1 MPATGQRGRPRSF
14 DIERVTDAALALF
27 WEHGYEATSVDAVTA
42 ATGVNASSL
51 YAAFTNKRGL
61 FRAAVDRY
69 RTTVGA
75 ALDELADGDGGIDDV
90 VAFVDWVRA
99 GIISDAQPN
108 GCLIV
113 NTMVEQGASDAD
125 LAAVATAHRNGLR
138 SSLAAALIRAESA
151 REIEPGTA
159 VVRASLVQA
168 AVFGALATG
177 QAGAVDEAN
186 RMLRSL
192 IEEILRWRTVGRHR

>member
-1 MPATGQRGRPRSF
+1 MPATGQRGRPRAF
-14 DIERVTDAALALF
+14 DIDRVTDVALGLF

-42 ATGVNASSL
+42 ATGVNSSSL

-69 RTTVGA
+69 RSTVGA
-75 ALDELADGDGGIDDV
+75 ALDELADGDGGIDNV
-90 VAFVDWVRA
+90 IAFVDWVRT
-99 GIISDAQPN
+99 GIVSDTQPN

-113 NTMVEQGASDAD
+113 NTMVEQGPGDAE
-125 LAAVATAHRNGLR
+125 LAAVATEHRNALHT
-138 SSLAAALIRAESA
+138 SLAAALSRAEGA
-151 REIEPGTA
+151 GEIEPGTA
-159 VVRASLVQA
+159 AVRASLVQA

-192 IEEILRWRTVGRHR
+192 IEEILRWRTVGRRR

>member
-14 DIERVTDAALALF
+14 DKDRVTDAALGLF

-69 RTTVGA
+69 RSTVGR
-75 ALDELADGDGGIDDV
+75 ALDELADGDRCIDDV
-90 VAFVDWVRA
+90 IAFVDWVRA
-99 GIISDAQPN
+99 GIVSDAQPN

-113 NTMVEQGASDAD
+113 NTMVEQGSGDAE
-125 LAAVATAHRNGLR
+125 LAAVAAEHRNALH
-138 SSLAAALIRAESA
+138 SSLAAALARAEGDG
-151 REIEPGTA
+151 EIEPGTA
-159 VVRASLVQA
+159 AVRASLVQA
-168 AVFGALATG
+168 AIFGALATG
-177 QAGAVDEAN
+177 QAGATDEAD

-192 IEEILRWRTVGRHR
+192 IDEIKRWRTAERRS